1 MADQQPRIPVGQLTP
16 FDSKKSNWTEWVEVL
31 ENYIELNKIES
42 EQEKRALLITSC
54 GIETYQLMRNLV
66 QPAKPKEKTFNELV
80 KVVQDYSS
88 PKPSEIVE
96 RFKFNTRV
104 RRESESVQSYVTELR
119 KLSEH
124 CNYGEQ
130 LNTMVRDRLV
140 CGVNNPSIQR
150 KLLSESSTLTFDG
163 ALKIAVAMESAT
175 NNLDDI
181 RREVSGASTSSNEG
195 GTFYVKRGRANVS
208 LGKGTSNVEDKKYLC
223 WRCGGKHGANVCL
236 FKDEQCYKCKQMG
249 HISKRCEAIKRWRQR
264 QLKEKCNKID
274 SEDQS
279 LIKDDVELLQSD
291 DIDDVVD
298 VVENSNDAENL
309 LDLDLPEIDMWN
321 LYYAKSEPYMVN
333 VCVDESNVKFEA
345 DTGSPATIM
354 SKEEFAMIG
363 DLATVKSVQ
372 RKLRTYTGSTVKLLG
387 LASVTVYCGGVKK
400 QLDIHVVE
408 DKGPTLLGRD
418 WMKNHEGVSELVL
431 NCLSSVSKQVNNVCM
446 SNTQN
451 LGKVNAIS
459 LSDVLQLHHE
469 VFKQG
474 MGTLRGTTA
483 KIHLKEGAA
492 PKFLKA
498 RSVPYVLQGKIETAL
513 ERMQRENIIEAVK
526 FSEWATPVVPVLKPD
541 GTVRICVDYK
551 VTVNQE
557 SRLKQYP
564 IPRLEDLLVKLGS
577 GSVFSKLDMSHAY
590 NQLVLDEEAQNVL
603 TLTTHKGLFKVKR
616 LPYGVSSAPAIL
628 QRTVESL
635 VGDIPGLV
643 CYLDNI
649 LITGPTEADHLERLN
664 EVLDCLEKAGLRLK
678 KKNACSWY
686 PK

>member
-1 MADQQPRIPVGQLTP
+1 M
-16 FDSKKSNWTEWVEVL
+16 
-31 ENYIELNKIES
+31 
-42 EQEKRALLITSC
+42 
-54 GIETYQLMRNLV
+54 
-66 QPAKPKEKTFNELV
+66 
-80 KVVQDYSS
+80 
-88 PKPSEIVE
+88 
-96 RFKFNTRV
+96 
-104 RRESESVQSYVTELR
+104 
-119 KLSEH
+119 
-124 CNYGEQ
+124 
-130 LNTMVRDRLV
+130 
-140 CGVNNPSIQR
+140 
-150 KLLSESSTLTFDG
+150 
-163 ALKIAVAMESAT
+163 
-175 NNLDDI
+175 
-181 RREVSGASTSSNEG
+181 
-195 GTFYVKRGRANVS
+195 
-208 LGKGTSNVEDKKYLC
+208 
-223 WRCGGKHGANVCL
+223 CL

-279 LIKDDVELLQSD
+279 LIKDDVELLQND

-298 VVENSNDAENL
+298 DVENGNDAENL

-333 VCVDESNVKFEA
+333 VCVDESNVKFEV
-345 DTGSPATIM
+345 DTGSPATIV

-372 RKLRTYTGSTVKLLG
+372 RKLRTYTCSTVKLLG

-408 DKGPTLLGRD
+408 DKGPNLLGRD
-418 WMKNHEGVSELVL
+418 WMKNHEGVNELVL
-431 NCLSSVSKQVNNVCM
+431 NCFSSVSKQVNNVCM

-451 LGKVNAIS
+451 LGKVDAIS

-492 PKFLKA
+492 PKFLKT
-498 RSVPYVLQGKIETAL
+498 RSVPYVLQGKIETEL

-541 GTVRICVDYK
+541 GTVRICGDYK

-557 SRLKQYP
+557 SRLEQYP

-616 LPYGVSSAPAIL
+616 LPYGVSSAPAIF

-643 CYLDNI
+643 AI
-649 LITGPTEADHLERLN
+649 LMIF
-664 EVLDCLEKAGLRLK
+664 
-678 KKNACSWY
+678 
-686 PK
+686 